1 VVSGKF
7 RHIFNHPVIILCM
20 TVFPPSFHRFRAVWP
35 VAFAILLLMSLAGC
49 RKEGGVAPP
58 QRVSGSGGVPTPRTW
73 LALGDSYTIG
83 QGIVEG
89 ERFPHQAAMLLQE
102 RNLAL
107 DTLKYIAM
115 TGWTTYDLDQ
125 ALKAF
130 RPQRHT
136 VVTLLIGVNDQYTR
150 IDTSTYR
157 DRFADLLDRS
167 IELTGGLPRRVFVLS
182 IPDYGVTPWAK
193 RMDTSRVRREIDAFN
208 AINRR
213 ITLTRGCPYIDITP
227 LTREGAFNRNLICG
241 DSLHPSGIEYRR
253 WADRIVP
260 LMEGEL

>member
-1 VVSGKF
+1 MSGNQPLYTIF
-7 RHIFNHPVIILCM
+7 RILR
-20 TVFPPSFHRFRAVWP
+20 TTTS
-35 VAFAILLLMSLAGC
+35 AILVLLSLMGC
-49 RKEGGVAPP
+49 RKGDRQPAPG
-58 QRVSGSGGVPTPRTW
+58 RVSGAGGTPTPRTW

-83 QGIVEG
+83 QGIEEG
-89 ERFPHQAAMLLQE
+89 ARFPHQAASLLHE

-115 TGWTTYDLDQ
+115 TGWTTFDLDQ

-136 VVTLLIGVNDQYTR
+136 VVSLLIGVNDQYTR

-157 DRFADLLDRS
+157 DRFTDLLDRS
-167 IELTGGLPRRVFVLS
+167 IELTGGLPQRVFVLS
-182 IPDYGVTPWAK
+182 IPDYAVTPWAK
-193 RMDTSRVRREIDAFN
+193 RMDTSRIRREIDAFN

-213 ITLTRGCPYIDITP
+213 ITMSRGCPYIDITP
-227 LTREGAFNRNLICG
+227 LTREGAYNRNLICG

-253 WADRIVP
+253 WADRLVP

>member
-1 VVSGKF
+1 MKGFDS
-7 RHIFNHPVIILCM
+7 
-20 TVFPPSFHRFRAVWP
+20 SYHRFCDVWTTTF
-35 VAFAILLLMSLAGC
+35 VILLLMLLAGC
-49 RKEGGVAPP
+49 RKQGGVTPP
-58 QRVSGSGGVPTPRTW
+58 QGVSGSGGVPSPRTW

-83 QGIVEG
+83 QGVE
-89 ERFPHQAAMLLQE
+89 ETARFPHQAAALLQE
-102 RNLAL
+102 KNLAL

-150 IDTSTYR
+150 VDTSTYR
-157 DRFADLLDRS
+157 DRFTDLLDRS
-167 IELTGGLPRRVFVLS
+167 IELTGGLPKRVFVLS

-193 RMDTSRVRREIDAFN
+193 RMDTSRIRREIDAFN

-227 LTREGAFNRNLICG
+227 LTREGFFNRGLISG

-260 LMEGEL
+260 LMESEL